1 MINLDNLKSIKK
13 LDQGFALESVS
24 EFPNQCLQ
32 AFEETKNFS
41 VPKAYKEVENV
52 VIAGMGGSAYA
63 ARILKSLFLTNLRK
77 PVELVTGYELP
88 KYVNS
93 KTLVILSSFSGSTE
107 ETLTIGNHAK
117 NLGAKIAGITSGG
130 KLAEFLKNNNYP
142 SYIFS
147 PQYNPSK
154 QPRLGQGYMVVGSL
168 MMLKALGVID
178 FGDNEMLTA
187 INNLKNTDKNL
198 NQTTELKSNPAK
210 MFAYDCFGR
219 IPILFSGD
227 IFEGALHAVRNPFNE
242 TGKQFAAYFSI
253 PELNHHLMEGFSFP
267 KDNQD
272 KLFVIV
278 FESNLYSPKIK
289 KRVEI
294 TKDVLKKNNL
304 HFSVYKLRGE
314 TSLSQML
321 EILQWGGYVTFY
333 LGMLNGVD
341 PSKIP
346 WVDYFK
352 KELAK

>member
-1 MINLDNLKSIKK
+1 MINLDSLKSIKK

-63 ARILKSLFLTNLRK
+63 ARILKSLFLTGLGK

-107 ETLTIGNHAK
+107 ETLTIGNQAK

-130 KLAEFLKNNNYP
+130 KLAEFLKKTNYP

-147 PQYNPSK
+147 PLYNPSK
-154 QPRLGQGYMVVGSL
+154 QPRLGQGYMVIGSL
-168 MMLKALGVID
+168 MMLKALDIID
-178 FGDNEMLTA
+178 FSDNTMLEA
-187 INNLKNTDKNL
+187 INNLKDTDKSL
-198 NQTTELKSNPAK
+198 NQTTELRNNPAK
-210 MFAYDCFGR
+210 TTAFVCFGR
-219 IPILFSGD
+219 IPVLFSGD

-267 KDNQD
+267 RENQD
-272 KLFVIV
+272 KLLVIV
-278 FESNLYSPKIK
+278 FESSLYSPKIK

-294 TKDVLKKNNL
+294 TKDVLRKNQVLFKSYQLKGN
-304 HFSVYKLRGE
+304 S
-314 TSLSQML
+314 SLSQML